1 MEKITR
7 FLYLLFLFKVGKSAI
22 KSLASKFKTPILL
35 LKQFSIVKARG
46 FKKKEQKKE
55 IVRWRETRGKDGQ
68 NVPIFNILQQPTPS
82 LSFTL

>member
-46 FKKKEQKKE
+46 FKKEKE